1 MTKVPFLKQ
10 TEPAA
15 NATPTPSAQ
24 SLPAMTGPG
33 LLLVLLMI
41 INTKTSK
48 AFRQDEECVRIRE
61 EIQIYKEDTSLGFLQ
76 TMRNEIAVLHSK
88 NLINLETRGTIE
100 AELEEMTHN
109 WCRISKK
116 RSIAGG
122 IFTAIFTIGMYI
134 IGPAV
139 ANVFNLEKNDSSE
152 KWQTYLSRI
161 GNITKINTDLINDL
175 EKRIQNIELKQRAD
189 EEVTAIISAAVLHN
203 SLYRELIHKGSKFD
217 VIMEKIFHHS
227 IEHYKNLSLIEEQNT
242 SDIEEDFP
250 LPEKAFKL
258 SIEVRKSQ
266 SRNCNET
273 HIRIVGVAALP
284 SKQCYNIIEHSTEH
298 TKLAGP
304 TEGRC
309 LWTSPLKYACDLND
323 GSKFAMANFV
333 EGDCDDNSYDWL
345 YEDTTMTLMARP
357 RRRGTM
363 IVSCGSNKT
372 SKIHRLYRDQLY
384 AAPASCSALISNTKI
399 PTKQDFVQRESH
411 YISNHGER
419 LFAGS
424 ANTNKDDTIIWR
436 PFLPY
441 YTNIHAK
448 ATELKTNFNNT
459 TAKIDQVRK
468 EEENI
473 KDPYT
478 KTDRNTNGNQAMVL
492 SITIIGLILS
502 IYIAWRVIRNLRKRQ
517 QKTNYNFE
525 LKRRSITEEMG
536 DYWGED
542 RLEVTDDNNT
552 QRPRK
557 ENKDKDDN
565 KVTDTICKAGDADP
579 DKYTEIVDDRTRM
592 LTQLKEKTVA
602 RKMKLDNLRQQ
613 R

>member
-76 TMRNEIAVLHSK
+76 TMRNKIAVLHSK

-217 VIMEKIFHHS
+217 VIMEKNLPPFH
-227 IEHYKNLSLIEEQNT
+227 
-242 SDIEEDFP
+242 
-250 LPEKAFKL
+250 
-258 SIEVRKSQ
+258 
-266 SRNCNET
+266 
-273 HIRIVGVAALP
+273 
-284 SKQCYNIIEHSTEH
+284 
-298 TKLAGP
+298 
-304 TEGRC
+304 
-309 LWTSPLKYACDLND
+309 
-323 GSKFAMANFV
+323 
-333 EGDCDDNSYDWL
+333 
-345 YEDTTMTLMARP
+345 
-357 RRRGTM
+357 
-363 IVSCGSNKT
+363 
-372 SKIHRLYRDQLY
+372 
-384 AAPASCSALISNTKI
+384 
-399 PTKQDFVQRESH
+399 
-411 YISNHGER
+411 
-419 LFAGS
+419 
-424 ANTNKDDTIIWR
+424 
-436 PFLPY
+436 
-441 YTNIHAK
+441 
-448 ATELKTNFNNT
+448 
-459 TAKIDQVRK
+459 
-468 EEENI
+468 
-473 KDPYT
+473 
-478 KTDRNTNGNQAMVL
+478 
-492 SITIIGLILS
+492 
-502 IYIAWRVIRNLRKRQ
+502 
-517 QKTNYNFE
+517 
-525 LKRRSITEEMG
+525 
-536 DYWGED
+536 
-542 RLEVTDDNNT
+542 
-552 QRPRK
+552 
-557 ENKDKDDN
+557 
-565 KVTDTICKAGDADP
+565 
-579 DKYTEIVDDRTRM
+579 
-592 LTQLKEKTVA
+592 
-602 RKMKLDNLRQQ
+602 
-613 R
+613 